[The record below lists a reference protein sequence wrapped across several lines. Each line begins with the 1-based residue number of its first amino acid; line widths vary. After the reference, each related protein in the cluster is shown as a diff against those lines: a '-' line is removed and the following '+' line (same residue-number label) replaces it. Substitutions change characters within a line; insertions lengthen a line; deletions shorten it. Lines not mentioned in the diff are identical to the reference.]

1 MNFLER
7 AQPLLERSFSVIPL
21 RPGAKDT
28 LPGIGAKNRSR
39 DIVQVREWAEQYPDA
54 NVAIVAD
61 EGVAILE
68 SDDFEQLAQTIKLS
82 TGETLPITLTACGS
96 SPNRPHLFF
105 KHTEKS
111 RQVGCIA
118 LPGLFE
124 ARFVNQYVVGP
135 GSVHPDGSL

>member
-68 SDDFEQLAQTIKLS
+68 SARSWLTLLS
-82 TGETLPITLTACGS
+82 
-96 SPNRPHLFF
+96 
-105 KHTEKS
+105 
-111 RQVGCIA
+111 
-118 LPGLFE
+118 
-124 ARFVNQYVVGP
+124 
-135 GSVHPDGSL
+135 